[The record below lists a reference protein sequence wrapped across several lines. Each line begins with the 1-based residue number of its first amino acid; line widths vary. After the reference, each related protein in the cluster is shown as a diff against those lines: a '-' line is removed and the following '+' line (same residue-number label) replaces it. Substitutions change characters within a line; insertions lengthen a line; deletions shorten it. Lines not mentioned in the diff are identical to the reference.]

1 MNSGLLI
8 ATVSTLV
15 FLVVRVAQTRL
26 LEEKEQPS
34 PKQMV
39 SDACA
44 VFLSVFAGD
53 FIVGQLGQ
61 VDALAGM
68 LNMGQSGGAQTRA
81 FTDQPKF

>member
-1 MNSGLLI
+1 MNNGLLI
-8 ATVSTLV
+8 ATASTLV
-15 FLVVRVAQTRL
+15 FLVVRLAQTKL

-39 SDACA
+39 ADACA

-53 FIVGQLGQ
+53 FLLGQLGQ
-61 VDALAGM
+61 VDALAGV
-68 LNMGQSGGAQTRA
+68 LNLGQTGGTQAKA